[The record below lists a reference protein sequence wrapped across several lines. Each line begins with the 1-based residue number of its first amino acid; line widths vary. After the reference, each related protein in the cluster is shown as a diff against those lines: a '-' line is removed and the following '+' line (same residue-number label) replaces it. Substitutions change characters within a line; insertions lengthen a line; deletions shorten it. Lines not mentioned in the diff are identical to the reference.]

1 MSELDNPEIFRAVLE
16 SLSLAVSVLDRNG
29 RITFWNQEAAHV
41 TGYMEHE
48 IIGRS
53 YEDTVLCHQDD
64 RGMEQHS
71 VLSPFMSILHA
82 AKAAILKTHLRHKRG
97 YSFPVMIHIMPI
109 RDENGAW
116 IATAVSFDAP
126 ASRTEASHLGRNL
139 PPVAALD
146 ASTGL
151 ANHSFT
157 LFHLRESLA
166 SFAELHVPFGILRVK
181 PDELEHFR
189 AAYGRE
195 ASDALLS
202 VIAQMLANS
211 FRPGD
216 FVGRWAADEFLVILK
231 SCTRAGVKSVYE
243 RIRSTIGAAEIRWW
257 GELLSVPLSL
267 GHTAVEI
274 EDNVDS
280 LLQRAECPRKATM
293 GSAAAANGSA
303 SARS

>member
-1 MSELDNPEIFRAVLE
+1 MPELKNPEIFRAVLE
-16 SLSLAVSVLDRNG
+16 SLGLAVSLLDRNG
-29 RITFWNQEAAHV
+29 RITFWNAEAAQV

-48 IIGRS
+48 VIGRC
-53 YEDTVLCHQDD
+53 YEDAMLCHQDE
-64 RGMEQHS
+64 GGGEQHS
-71 VLSPFMSILHA
+71 ALSPFMSILHT

-97 YSFPVMIHIMPI
+97 YSLPVLIHITPI

-116 IATAVSFDAP
+116 IATAVSLDAH
-126 ASRTEASHLGRNL
+126 ASRTDFAHPGRNL
-139 PPVAALD
+139 PPAAALD

-166 SFAELHVPFGILRVK
+166 SFAELRVPFGILRIK

-195 ASDALLS
+195 ASDAVLS
-202 VIAQMLANS
+202 AIGQVLGTS
-211 FRPGD
+211 FRPLD

-231 SCTRAGVKSVYE
+231 SCERAGVKSVYD

-257 GELLSVPLSL
+257 GELLSVPLSI
-267 GHTAVEI
+267 GYTSVEA
-274 EDNVDS
+274 EDTIDL
-280 LLQRAECPRKATM
+280 LLQRAECPRKAAWSSPGTA
-293 GSAAAANGSA
+293 SGSA

>member
-1 MSELDNPEIFRAVLE
+1 MPELDHPEIFRAVLE
-16 SLSLAVSVLDRNG
+16 SLGLAVSVLDRNG

-48 IIGRS
+48 VIGRS
-53 YEDTVLCHQDD
+53 YEDAMLCHQDD
-64 RGMEQHS
+64 RGMDRHS
-71 VLSPFMSILHA
+71 SLSPFISILHA

-97 YSFPVMIHIMPI
+97 YSLPAMIHIMPI
-109 RDENGAW
+109 RDENGTW
-116 IATAVSFDAP
+116 MATAVSFDAHN
-126 ASRTEASHLGRNL
+126 SRTDSAHLGRNL

-166 SFAELHVPFGILRVK
+166 SFAELRVPFGILRVK

-202 VIAQMLANS
+202 VIAQMLGNS

-231 SCTRAGVKSVYE
+231 SCTRLGVKSVYE
-243 RIRSTIGAAEIRWW
+243 RIRNTIGAAEIRWW
-257 GELLSVPLSL
+257 GELLSVPLCVGYTS
-267 GHTAVEI
+267 I
-274 EDNVDS
+274 ESEDTIDS
-280 LLQRAECPRKATM
+280 LLQRAEYPRKAAIHT
-293 GSAAAANGSA
+293 SAAEDGSA

>member
-1 MSELDNPEIFRAVLE
+1 MPEQDHPEIFRAVLE
-16 SLSLAVSVLDRNG
+16 SLTRAVSVLDRNG
-29 RITFWNQEAAHV
+29 RITFWNQEAAQI

-48 IIGRS
+48 VIGRS
-53 YEDTVLCHQDD
+53 YEDAMLCHQDS
-64 RGMEQHS
+64 RGMDQHS
-71 VLSPFMSILHA
+71 VQSPFMSIRHA

-97 YSFPVMIHIMPI
+97 YSLPVMIHITPI

-116 IATAVSFDAP
+116 IATAVSFDAHT
-126 ASRTEASHLGRNL
+126 SRIDPVHLGRNP
-139 PPVAALD
+139 PPVATLD

-166 SFAELHVPFGILRVK
+166 SFAELQVPFGILRVK

-202 VIAQMLANS
+202 VVAQMLGNS

-257 GELLSVPLSL
+257 GELLSVPLSV
-267 GHTAVEI
+267 GYTSVEA
-274 EDNVDS
+274 EDTIDS
-280 LLQRAECPRKATM
+280 LLQRAEYPRKAAIPT
-293 GSAAAANGSA
+293 SAAAGGSGSA
-303 SARS
+303 GS

>member
-1 MSELDNPEIFRAVLE
+1 MMELDKPEIFRAALE
-16 SLSLAVSVLDRNG
+16 SLGLPVSVLDRNG

-48 IIGRS
+48 VIGRS
-53 YEDTVLCHQDD
+53 YEDAMLCHQDD
-64 RGMEQHS
+64 RGMDQHS
-71 VLSPFMSILHA
+71 AVSPFMSILHA

-97 YSFPVMIHIMPI
+97 YSFPVMIHIRPI
-109 RDENGAW
+109 RDDSGAW
-116 IATAVSFDAP
+116 IATAVSFDAHT
-126 ASRTEASHLGRNL
+126 SRTEPVHLGRNL

-157 LFHLRESLA
+157 LFHLRESLT
-166 SFAELHVPFGILRVK
+166 SFAELHAPFGILRVK
-181 PDELEHFR
+181 PEELEHFR

-202 VIAQMLANS
+202 VIARMLRNS

-216 FVGRWAADEFLVILK
+216 FVGRWGADEFLVILK
-231 SCTRAGVKSVYE
+231 NCTTAGVKSVYE

-267 GHTAVEI
+267 GHCSVEL
-274 EDNVDS
+274 EDNIDS
-280 LLQRAECPRKATM
+280 LLQRAECPRKATIPSPVA
-293 GSAAAANGSA
+293 GGSA